1 LKDYR
6 QKFLGL
12 LAVALLIAG
21 GTWGLAQLPAA
32 SAGAVRE
39 SPGRM
44 RSPGVF
50 RRGPDRVRAVEIISH
65 YLDLTD
71 GQASQIREILEGA
84 QSTIKPLREEIQ
96 PLRQS
101 LRDELDSGAAV
112 AGSVGQL
119 VIQIHGL
126 GDQIR
131 SEQQSA
137 ADSIRSLLNDEQIH
151 KVEAVRQA
159 AQLVPVIRAFG
170 VLGLLPPPQRQ
181 ARAAEDQVQ

>member
-1 LKDYR
+1 
-6 QKFLGL
+6 
-12 LAVALLIAG
+12 
-21 GTWGLAQLPAA
+21 
-32 SAGAVRE
+32 
-39 SPGRM
+39 M
-44 RSPGVF
+44 RSPGTF
-50 RRGPDRVRAVEIISH
+50 RRGPDRVRAAEIISH

-71 GQASQIREILEGA
+71 GQSSQIREVLEAA
-84 QSTIKPLREEIQ
+84 QSAIKPLREEIQ

-101 LRDELDSGAAV
+101 LRDQLDSGAPV
-112 AGSVGQL
+112 AEDVGQL
-119 VIQIHGL
+119 VIQIHSL
-126 GDQIR
+126 CDQIR
-131 SEQQSA
+131 SEQQSG